1 MRDLG
6 FRLSDFNK
14 GEELGVSWLRVSSG
28 FRKWGFGDCDLE
40 FGSGLGL
47 GFRV

>member
-28 FRKWGFGDCDLE
+28 FRKWDLE
-40 FGSGLGL
+40 ATWSLG
-47 GFRV
+47 VAWV